1 MPKMTK
7 NMSITTDTLT
17 MALMLRATDFRTNL
31 MPDDLV
37 SALRGRI
44 ARSIR
49 SDRTAFKPP
58 TDVSI
63 SSSSVVTTMKKS
75 SWFVRSRM
83 YRLNP
88 NTNTFNPDSA
98 AKHAVRT

>member
-17 MALMLRATDFRTNL
+17 MAPMLRATDLRTSL
-31 MPDDLV
+31 IPDDLV
-37 SALRGRI
+37 SARRGRM
-44 ARSIR
+44 ARSMR
-49 SDRTAFKPP
+49 SERTAFRPP
-58 TDVSI
+58 TEVSI
-63 SSSSVVTTMKKS
+63 SSSRVVTTMKKS

-88 NTNTFNPDSA
+88 KVNTFSA
-98 AKHAVRT
+98 LSVVKHAVRT